1 MLSKHFAVL
10 GSTGV
15 GKSTSVSLLLNEI
28 LQARPNLRVFLLDVH
43 NEYGRCFGDRALVL
57 NPRNLKLPFWLFN
70 FEEIVDVLFGGRP
83 GVPEELDVLAEI
95 IPMAKGIYTQYQ
107 NSDRIGL
114 KRMDPKSGGY
124 TVDTPVPYRLVDLI
138 SLIDERMGKL
148 ENRSSRIIYHKLI
161 SRIETVRNDP
171 RYTFMFDNANV
182 GGDTMAEVIS
192 HLFRL
197 PANGRPMTIM
207 QLAGFPAEVVNS
219 VVSVLCRM
227 AFDFGLWSDGVSPLL
242 FVCEEA
248 HRYAAADRNIG
259 FGPTRKAVSRIAKEG
274 RKYGV
279 FLGLVTQRPAELDA
293 TIISQCNTL
302 FAMRLANDR
311 DQALLRSA
319 VSDAAAN
326 LLSFVPSLG
335 TREVLAFGEGVALP
349 TRLRFKE
356 VPVHQL
362 PRSEATIATAPS
374 VTAGHDMHFVSRR
387 AGPLA
392 RRHLASRRAQRSR
405 HHTTGPPRAHDAGG
419 SADAAAVDGARS
431 RSLLAAEEAA
441 ALRALAFAHFLRV
454 NRYPL
459 RSKALY
465 GSGTAA
471 SRGREPGR
479 SLHDAS
485 LLAKRFPTPALDK
498 LPDDIRTRILA
509 VQEKSGFVPNV
520 FLTLAYR
527 PDEFRAFFAYHDALM
542 EKDSGLTKAEREMI
556 VVATSQRQPVPL
568 LRDRAWRDPAH
579 PGEESA
585 DRRPDRRQLPQGGHH
600 AAAARHARLRHE
612 GEPRGQRGIGG
623 GFCRGRRPRLYRRRH
638 LGHHRDLRLLCVV
651 EPVGQRHR
659 DASQRR
665 ILHDGTA
672 AEIGRSHL
680 ARKRSNR
687 RSPVRTSRADRPR
700 PCLSQTP
707 GLSPSPWRNCPPRS
721 CAAASSAKNP
731 PTGIR

>member
-1 MLSKHFAVL
+1 LATSQTPLSEIRATVGKFVSIRCASSTIVAMITDASCEDIPTSDNYIASAGVDLLGEISGGDKPKFQRGVTNYPTIGDAVELISNQELRTVYAPSGSDQIDVGTLQQDRSVTAYVDVEEMLSKHFAVL

-15 GKSTSVSLLLNEI
+15 GKSTGVSLLLNEI
-28 LQARPNLRVFLLDVH
+28 LKARPNLRLFLLDVH
-43 NEYGRCFGDRALVL
+43 NEYGRCFGDRSLVL

-70 FEEIVDVLFGGRP
+70 FEEIVDVLFAGRP
-83 GVPEELDVLAEI
+83 GVPDELDVLAEV
-95 IPMAKGIYTQYQ
+95 IPVAKGVYTQYQ

-114 KRMDPKSGGY
+114 KRMDPKGVY

-138 SLIDERMGKL
+138 NLIDERMGKL

-171 RYTFMFDNANV
+171 RYAFMFDNANV

-207 QLAGFPAEVVNS
+207 QLAGFPAEVVDS

-248 HRYAAADRNIG
+248 HRYASADRNIG

-362 PRSEATIATAPS
+362 PRSEATIASVPS
-374 VTAGHDMHFVSRR
+374 VAAGHDMHFVSAVLDRWR
-387 AGPLA
+387 GATSNRDTPNDPSVGDRPNA
-392 RRHLASRRAQRSR
+392 RVMTPVEAPMLQPSMGLDPDRF
-405 HHTTGPPRAHDAGG
+405 
-419 SADAAAVDGARS
+419 
-431 RSLLAAEEAA
+431 SLLKK
-441 ALRALAFAHFLRV
+441 
-454 NRYPL
+454 PL
-459 RSKALY
+459 R
-465 GSGTAA
+465 
-471 SRGREPGR
+471 
-479 SLHDAS
+479 
-485 LLAKRFPTPALDK
+485 
-498 LPDDIRTRILA
+498 
-509 VQEKSGFVPNV
+509 
-520 FLTLAYR
+520 
-527 PDEFRAFFAYHDALM
+527 
-542 EKDSGLTKAEREMI
+542 
-556 VVATSQRQPVPL
+556 
-568 LRDRAWRDPAH
+568 
-579 PGEESA
+579 
-585 DRRPDRRQLPQGGHH
+585 
-600 AAAARHARLRHE
+600 
-612 GEPRGQRGIGG
+612 
-623 GFCRGRRPRLYRRRH
+623 
-638 LGHHRDLRLLCVV
+638 
-651 EPVGQRHR
+651 
-659 DASQRR
+659 
-665 ILHDGTA
+665 
-672 AEIGRSHL
+672 
-680 ARKRSNR
+680 
-687 RSPVRTSRADRPR
+687 
-700 PCLSQTP
+700 
-707 GLSPSPWRNCPPRS
+707 
-721 CAAASSAKNP
+721 
-731 PTGIR
+731 

>member
-1 MLSKHFAVL
+1 MRSNTVTSFGRVISVRGSLARVGLLAVSQVPVSEVRATVGRFISIRCANSTIVAMITEVSCEDTPTSDNYIASASVDLLGEISGGERPKFQRGVTNYPTIGDAVDLITAQDLRTVYAPSGSDQINIGTLQQDRSVIAYVDVEEMLSKHFAVL

-28 LQARPNLRVFLLDVH
+28 LKARPNLRVFLLDVH

-83 GVPEELDVLAEI
+83 GVPEELDVLAEV
-95 IPMAKGIYTQYQ
+95 IPMAKGLYTQYQ
-107 NSDRIGL
+107 NSDRLGL
-114 KRMDPKSGGY
+114 KRVDPKSGGY
-124 TVDTPVPYRLVDLI
+124 TVDTPVPYRLTDLI

-207 QLAGFPAEVVNS
+207 QLAGFPAEVVDS

-279 FLGLVTQRPAELDA
+279 YLGLVTQRPAELDA

-362 PRSEATIATAPS
+362 PRSEATIATVPS
-374 VTAGHDMHFVSRR
+374 VAAGHDMHFVSAVLDRWR
-387 AGPLA
+387 GATSHRDVPNDPGVGDRPAA
-392 RRHLASRRAQRSR
+392 RVMTPVEAPMLQPSMGLDPDRF
-405 HHTTGPPRAHDAGG
+405 
-419 SADAAAVDGARS
+419 
-431 RSLLAAEEAA
+431 SLLKK
-441 ALRALAFAHFLRV
+441 
-454 NRYPL
+454 PL
-459 RSKALY
+459 R
-465 GSGTAA
+465 
-471 SRGREPGR
+471 
-479 SLHDAS
+479 
-485 LLAKRFPTPALDK
+485 
-498 LPDDIRTRILA
+498 
-509 VQEKSGFVPNV
+509 
-520 FLTLAYR
+520 
-527 PDEFRAFFAYHDALM
+527 
-542 EKDSGLTKAEREMI
+542 
-556 VVATSQRQPVPL
+556 
-568 LRDRAWRDPAH
+568 
-579 PGEESA
+579 
-585 DRRPDRRQLPQGGHH
+585 
-600 AAAARHARLRHE
+600 
-612 GEPRGQRGIGG
+612 
-623 GFCRGRRPRLYRRRH
+623 
-638 LGHHRDLRLLCVV
+638 
-651 EPVGQRHR
+651 
-659 DASQRR
+659 
-665 ILHDGTA
+665 
-672 AEIGRSHL
+672 
-680 ARKRSNR
+680 
-687 RSPVRTSRADRPR
+687 
-700 PCLSQTP
+700 
-707 GLSPSPWRNCPPRS
+707 
-721 CAAASSAKNP
+721 
-731 PTGIR
+731 